1 MEKKNN
7 IKYYIILHA
16 ILLVFS
22 TCGIFSK
29 LASSYKFLSFKFI
42 LFYAL
47 SIFILFF
54 YTIAWQQILK
64 KIPLITAFLN
74 KAITIIWSMLWGVI
88 IFNENI
94 TLKMIIGGIIVLSG
108 VSLVVSS
115 NE

>member
-1 MEKKNN
+1 MKQKNN
-7 IKYYIILHA
+7 LKYYIILHI
-16 ILLVFS
+16 ILLIFS

-29 LASSYKFLSFKFI
+29 LASSYKFLSFQFI
-42 LFYAL
+42 LFYGL
-47 SIFILFF
+47 SILVLFI

-74 KAITIIWSMLWGVI
+74 KSITIIWSMLWGFI

-94 TLKMIIGGIIVLSG
+94 TLKMIVGSIVVLIG